1 MKMDIIKHPDP
12 RLYMVCNDV
21 TEDEY
26 AEALLIAGFMKDTLK
41 SKIGAVGLAAN
52 QVAIMSRIIIVKL
65 NMQYKIMINPTIIA
79 QDNIA
84 TAREE
89 CLSLPRLS
97 ISIPRYS
104 KITIEYLDDKL
115 CKQELNLSGFSARLV
130 LHEIDHLNGKTLLD
144 YKTKRRSLLSIIK
157 EFFS

>member
-26 AEALLIAGFMKDTLK
+26 DEALLIAGFMKDTLK